1 MNGIRVWHGGRF
13 SAESLS
19 LQLNGS
25 GSKNLEFID
34 ALYVGQGDESKYKN
48 PAEQISV
55 SGPIRISI
63 QDAPNARGCALAL
76 LSNRDY
82 SIAGKTDISV
92 SKTGCM
98 LFIGL
103 TFWMS

>member
-1 MNGIRVWHGGRF
+1 MTAGVQDPKMNGIRVWHGGRF

-55 SGPIRISI
+55 LVQYAFLFRMLLM
-63 QDAPNARGCALAL
+63 QEAAR
-76 LSNRDY
+76 
-82 SIAGKTDISV
+82 
-92 SKTGCM
+92 
-98 LFIGL
+98 
-103 TFWMS
+103 

>member
-34 ALYVGQGDESKYKN
+34 ALYVGQGDESKYKKSCRAN
-48 PAEQISV
+48 FGFWSNTHFY
-55 SGPIRISI
+55 SGCS
-63 QDAPNARGCALAL
+63 
-76 LSNRDY
+76 
-82 SIAGKTDISV
+82 
-92 SKTGCM
+92 
-98 LFIGL
+98 
-103 TFWMS
+103 